1 MDNRYTCEH
10 MGKPKP
16 GTKGTPVV
24 HKNAEEPVGVMLRAD
39 CARRLAQDEDY
50 VFPFEETLSGLKK

>member
-1 MDNRYTCEH
+1 

-16 GTKGTPVV
+16 ETKGALVV
-24 HKNAEEPVGVMLRAD
+24 HKNAEEPVGVMLCAD

-50 VFPFEETLSGLKK
+50 VFPVEETLCGLKK